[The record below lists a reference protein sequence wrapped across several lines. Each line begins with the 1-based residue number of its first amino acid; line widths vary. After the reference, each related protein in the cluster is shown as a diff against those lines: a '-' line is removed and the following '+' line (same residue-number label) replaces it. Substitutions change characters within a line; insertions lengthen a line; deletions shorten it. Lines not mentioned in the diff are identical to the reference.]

1 MRLKNGEMKEMS
13 SKETILTEL
22 KEIIQNLD
30 ENEYGM
36 GGYAHQLQ
44 QIHDDIDS
52 LLVEVKKE
60 KIVESWE
67 SLDHRMF
74 YGSPK
79 RPEPTILTIVDEK
92 ED

>member
-1 MRLKNGEMKEMS
+1 MNVKSEEYPDHYHKRWWERIISRVPISFRNR
-13 SKETILTEL
+13 ILIGKRRTEH
-22 KEIIQNLD
+22 E
-30 ENEYGM
+30 
-36 GGYAHQLQ
+36 
-44 QIHDDIDS
+44 
-52 LLVEVKKE
+52 KKE